1 MNVVILCGFVNST
14 YGRGVLRALNARG
27 LRGINVL
34 AASGDTTPKTV
45 AALWEKYHWTL
56 PRAAVRSAV
65 ARLKYWS
72 KKKVGGGNVDSSQSL
87 ESETVSQSGSFRVVC
102 DLNSEESC
110 AALRSMQT
118 DLAILAGTPIIRK
131 QVLSVPRI
139 GTLNAHQGALPR
151 FRGMNVIEWAILEK
165 CPPTIS
171 IHFVDP
177 GVDTGDIVTD
187 EAVPLRSGD
196 TLESIRERASAR
208 QPDLLAEA
216 VTAVLAGQV
225 SRRLQSA
232 DEGRQY
238 FTMHPRLRAIAEK
251 RLQKKLVELSNE

>member
-14 YGRGVLRALNARG
+14 YGRGVLRALNTRG
-27 LRGINVL
+27 LRRISVL
-34 AASGDTTPKTV
+34 AACDSMSPKTI
-45 AALWEKYHWTL
+45 AALWKKYQWSF
-56 PRAAVRSAV
+56 PRVALRSAV
-65 ARLKYWS
+65 ARLKEWCARLGGDD
-72 KKKVGGGNVDSSQSL
+72 VGSSQSL
-87 ESETVSQSGSFRVVC
+87 ESETVSQGGSFVVVR

-110 AALRSMQT
+110 AALRSLQI

-151 FRGMNVIEWAILEK
+151 FRGMNVIEWTIFEECLPA
-165 CPPTIS
+165 IS

-177 GVDTGDIVTD
+177 GVDTGDIVVA
-187 EAVPLRSGD
+187 EAVPLHSGD
-196 TLESIRERASAR
+196 TLGSIRDRASER

-216 VTAVLAGQV
+216 VLAVLAGQF
-225 SRRLQSA
+225 SRRSQRA
-232 DEGRQY
+232 NEGRQY

-251 RLQKKLVELSNE
+251 RLQKKLAELSNE